1 MALATVRSYALNGL
15 QAPEVAVE
23 VHLANGLPSFTLVGL
38 PDTEVK
44 ESRDRVRAAIVN
56 AGFEFPRIRITV
68 NLAPADLPKESGRFD
83 LPIAIGILA
92 ASHQIPHKGLSAM
105 AFAGELSLSGE
116 LRPIRGALAML
127 LAFSDLP
134 NPPSSFV
141 LPESSAREAVL
152 AGSHCEILVANTLQA
167 VCGHLRKEAL
177 LSPPLQPLSPML
189 TLLDFPDLADV
200 KGQHRAKRA
209 LEIAASGQ
217 HSLLMLGPPGSG
229 KSMLA
234 MRLPSL
240 LPPLDLI
247 AARKSASI
255 LSLAGRFQPEQFRQR
270 PFRSPHHT
278 ASAVALVGGGNPP
291 RPGEISL
298 ATEGILFLD
307 ELPEFDRKVLESL
320 REPLE
325 TGQVHI
331 ARAGRH
337 ATFPARFQLITAMNP
352 CPCGWQGHPGNKCRC
367 TPEKISRYRQK
378 LSGPLLDR
386 IDLQIEVPAVPP
398 EALQQTQQSE
408 SSQVIRERVGQS
420 HERQMIRQ
428 GKLNAF
434 LTSAE
439 IDKVCNVTP
448 EASVLLQQIMKNL
461 DLSARAYHRTLRIA
475 RTIADMAVAAE
486 ILPAHVAEASQLRRG
501 LGNLAY

>member
-15 QAPEVAVE
+15 EAPEVAVE

-56 AGFEFPRIRITV
+56 AGYDFPRIRITV

-83 LPIAIGILA
+83 LPIAIGILV
-92 ASHQIPHKGLSAM
+92 ASHQIPQKGLSSI

-134 NPPSSFV
+134 NPPRTFV
-141 LPESSAREAVL
+141 LPESSAREAIL

-167 VCGHLRKEAL
+167 VCGHLRKEVL
-177 LSPPLQPLSPML
+177 LSPPPLNTCA

-234 MRLPSL
+234 ARLPSL
-240 LPPLDLI
+240 LPSLDLI

-278 ASAVALVGGGNPP
+278 ASAVALVGGGC
-291 RPGEISL
+291 EIYE
-298 ATEGILFLD
+298 T
-307 ELPEFDRKVLESL
+307 L
-320 REPLE
+320 RRY
-325 TGQVHI
+325 I
-331 ARAGRH
+331 NRSDWNR
-337 ATFPARFQLITAMNP
+337 ITAFSYNINP
-352 CPCGWQGHPGNKCRC
+352 FSFH
-367 TPEKISRYRQK
+367 
-378 LSGPLLDR
+378 
-386 IDLQIEVPAVPP
+386 
-398 EALQQTQQSE
+398 
-408 SSQVIRERVGQS
+408 
-420 HERQMIRQ
+420 
-428 GKLNAF
+428 
-434 LTSAE
+434 
-439 IDKVCNVTP
+439 
-448 EASVLLQQIMKNL
+448 
-461 DLSARAYHRTLRIA
+461 
-475 RTIADMAVAAE
+475 
-486 ILPAHVAEASQLRRG
+486 
-501 LGNLAY
+501 